1 MLSAN
6 SINQWQQFLDPAKR
20 FPIIRTFGV
29 TNVLGPSLRLFT
41 SHLWLITKM
50 VFVVVAPFEIFKVLN
65 LANPLDEFHLR
76 LQAFLLGALCHLL
89 IAPALI
95 YALMRIMHTGVAPGV
110 HESYRWGLTRLGK
123 LVVCAAIAYFLQ
135 GLGYVFLIIPG
146 IMISLTL
153 AVVYPVAVLEQRSVS
168 DVLRRSSQLTRGY
181 RFEILGAQLVMWL
194 MTFMIT
200 GPLGLISQNVTFWP
214 LVVLAA
220 IVEDVIQQA
229 SLVLTL
235 VMYLSLLRTHQP
247 SRPIVS
253 LTS

>member
-50 VFVVVAPFEIFKVLN
+50 VFVVVAPFETFKVLS

-123 LVVCAAIAYFLQ
+123 LV
-135 GLGYVFLIIPG
+135 
-146 IMISLTL
+146 
-153 AVVYPVAVLEQRSVS
+153 
-168 DVLRRSSQLTRGY
+168 
-181 RFEILGAQLVMWL
+181 
-194 MTFMIT
+194 
-200 GPLGLISQNVTFWP
+200 
-214 LVVLAA
+214 
-220 IVEDVIQQA
+220 
-229 SLVLTL
+229 
-235 VMYLSLLRTHQP
+235 
-247 SRPIVS
+247 
-253 LTS
+253 

>member
-6 SINQWQQFLDPAKR
+6 SINHWQNFLDPRKHV
-20 FPIIRTFGV
+20 PSIRTFGV
-29 TNVLGPSLRLFT
+29 INVLGPSLSLFI
-41 SHLWLITKM
+41 SHFWFITKM
-50 VFVVVAPFEIFKVLN
+50 VFIVVAPFEIFKVLS
-65 LANPLDEFHLR
+65 LANPYDKFELR
-76 LQAFLLGALCHLL
+76 AQAFLLGRLCHLL

-95 YALMRIMHTGVAPGV
+95 YALMKFMHTGVAPGV

-123 LVVCAAIAYFLQ
+123 LLVCAAIAYFLQ
-135 GLGYVFLIIPG
+135 ALGYVFLIIPG
-146 IMISLTL
+146 IMIGLTL
-153 AVVYPVAVLEQRSVS
+153 AVVYPIAVLEQRSVS

-194 MTFMIT
+194 MTLMIT
-200 GPLGLISQNVTFWP
+200 IPLGLMSQNVSFWP
-214 LVVLAA
+214 LAVLAA

-253 LTS
+253 LTP